1 VAPDFNKVNVFWL
14 VKGTESDEVVEKIL
28 KRSAGQLRHELSE
41 LRVMGVVPH
50 IEFVKGIIIS

>member
-14 VKGTESDEVVEKIL
+14 ARGTESDDMVEKIL
-28 KRSAGQLRHELSE
+28 KRSAGQLHHELSE

-50 IEFVKGIIIS
+50 IEFVKGI

>member
-14 VKGTESDEVVEKIL
+14 ARGTENDEMVEKIL

-41 LRVMGVVPH
+41 LRVMGVVPY
-50 IEFVKGIIIS
+50 IEFVKGI